1 MHAPASRVRVA
12 KASRVFFPYN
22 YIHSLLPPRL
32 PPSLQECV
40 EIPPNLANFGVLKG
54 GSRQQAHMQNTRKQ
68 KKVITL
74 SKNREPVV
82 LGNRAENRWGGTG
95 RMPGSQKVDPMTKV
109 MNDINGVL
117 NKLSPPK
124 NQNEQ
129 DKCQRLLEQLCV
141 KLNGVEGAGM

>member
-1 MHAPASRVRVA
+1 M
-12 KASRVFFPYN
+12 
-22 YIHSLLPPRL
+22 RL
-32 PPSLQECV
+32 PRACVLQKLLGFFSPIIIFTPSPPAFPHLFQECV

-82 LGNRAENRWGGTG
+82 LPNRAENRWGGTG